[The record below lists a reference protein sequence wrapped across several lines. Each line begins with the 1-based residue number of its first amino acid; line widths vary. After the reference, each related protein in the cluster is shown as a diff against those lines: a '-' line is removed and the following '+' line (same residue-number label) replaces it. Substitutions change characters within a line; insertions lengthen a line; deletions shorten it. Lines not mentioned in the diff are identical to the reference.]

1 VEQEKLA
8 PPTPKTASQP
18 TIFVPPHQLQ
28 LKLPANAIMKM
39 FRAFFSTVHLA
50 PNPVNLSPGFLFLPT
65 HGASRATLG
74 PAPPLIFSRLLLFS
88 RRCSSPGRCSSPTIL
103 GHALTH
109 VAHSSSPAPRRP
121 APASTKEHCWPHPA
135 RVSPQAGLLY
145 EGSSFFA

>member
-39 FRAFFSTVHLA
+39 FRAFFSTVRLA

-65 HGASRATLG
+65 HGAIRATLG
-74 PAPPLIFSRLLLFS
+74 PAPPLIFSRPLLFS
-88 RRCSSPGRCSSPTIL
+88 RRCSSPTIP

-121 APASTKEHCWPHPA
+121 APASTKEHRWPRPA
-135 RVSPQAGLLY
+135 RVSPQVGLLY